1 MKIAIIGAGPAGLAA
16 AYVLTKNNYKV
27 DVYEADNKVGG
38 LSASFTL
45 WNQIV
50 DIGPHRYFSN
60 DNRVNKLWLE
70 VVGDDFTMINRL
82 TRILYKNK
90 FFYYP
95 IVLLNALFNLGI
107 IEAMRCIFSYIKEL
121 TIPVKQD
128 GSFECWVQGRFGKR
142 LYEIFFKTYSEKL
155 WGISCKQL
163 DSDFAS
169 QRIKKLSLFEAI
181 ENAISFKKANKH
193 ATLVDR
199 FAYPINGSGKVY
211 QKMADFVI
219 NRGNSIFLNIE
230 VKRVITDKLRIT
242 GIELPNGSSKK
253 YDHVISSMP
262 YTILIKN
269 LVEAPDS
276 IKRLASKLNY
286 RNTII
291 VYLLINSTNTFP
303 DNWIYVHSRELSI
316 GRITNFRNW
325 DSSLFGNESKTI
337 LALEFWCN
345 LKDSLWE
352 TNDVD
357 LVLIASSE
365 MVRTGLILSESI
377 EKGHVLRLNKSYPV
391 YFKGY
396 KSVLSPIEEF
406 TNSISGLSVI
416 GRNGSFKYNNQDHS
430 ILMGLLAAEN
440 IIEKKKHNL
449 SKVNS
454 DYTCYQESN
463 KLSETGLLN

>member
-1 MKIAIIGAGPAGLAA
+1 
-16 AYVLTKNNYKV
+16 
-27 DVYEADNKVGG
+27 
-38 LSASFTL
+38 
-45 WNQIV
+45 
-50 DIGPHRYFSN
+50 
-60 DNRVNKLWLE
+60 
-70 VVGDDFTMINRL
+70 
-82 TRILYKNK
+82 
-90 FFYYP
+90 
-95 IVLLNALFNLGI
+95 
-107 IEAMRCIFSYIKEL
+107 
-121 TIPVKQD
+121 
-128 GSFECWVQGRFGKR
+128 
-142 LYEIFFKTYSEKL
+142 
-155 WGISCKQL
+155 
-163 DSDFAS
+163 
-169 QRIKKLSLFEAI
+169 
-181 ENAISFKKANKH
+181 
-193 ATLVDR
+193 
-199 FAYPINGSGKVY
+199 
-211 QKMADFVI
+211 MADFVI